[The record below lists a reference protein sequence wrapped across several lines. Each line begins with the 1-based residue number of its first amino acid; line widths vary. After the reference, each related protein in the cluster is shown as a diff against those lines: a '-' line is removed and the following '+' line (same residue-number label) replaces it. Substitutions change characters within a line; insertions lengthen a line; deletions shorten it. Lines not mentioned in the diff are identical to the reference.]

1 MAKEKDELWAGGSW
15 EQPTSRYTLPDPP
28 NAQLGE
34 QVKLS
39 RSFRRW
45 RRRGAGLFRRGIA
58 ILATGAVLAGIVAVA
73 VSHPASPLYIQP
85 YTGWT
90 ESTIPSG
97 GGSAGGSYGG
107 GTYVESETDSTMS
120 APSMVQADLL
130 TSDLITIEEGEG
142 EVLTPQEIYQNN
154 EATVVYIES
163 YSMEGIGAG
172 TGIILSE
179 DGYIVT
185 NAHVIAGAMETT
197 VTLWDESI
205 YTATLV
211 GWDGDEDLAVIKID
225 AQGLTPAVFG
235 DSDDLQV
242 GDNAYAIGNPLGAE
256 YRSTFTDGIISA
268 LGRYLDIDGVYMSLI
283 QTTTPINMGNS
294 GGALLNEYGQVVGI
308 TTIKLM
314 SSSDTVENMGFAIP
328 STRVVRVVNWLA
340 QGIEIQTPAVGITVY
355 AVTDPLRGMLVDS
368 VSEGGYAAAA
378 GIQPGDIITHAEG
391 EPLYATSDL
400 SQILSSM
407 LVGDTLHLIVN
418 RDGETLEIDVVL
430 SNYDDVHG

>member
-28 NAQLGE
+28 SAQME
-34 QVKLS
+34 DQIKMS
-39 RSFRRW
+39 RSIRRW
-45 RRRGAGLFRRGIA
+45 RRRGAGLFRRGIS

-73 VSHPASPLYIQP
+73 VSHPSSPLYIQP
-85 YTGWT
+85 YTSWT
-90 ESTIPSG
+90 ESTVPSG

-107 GTYVESETDSTMS
+107 GAYVEETDSSMS
-120 APSMVQADLL
+120 EPSMMQAELL
-130 TSDLITIEEGEG
+130 TSDLISIAGAEEEA
-142 EVLTPQEIYQNN
+142 LTPQEIYLNN

-185 NAHVIAGAMETT
+185 NAHVIAGAIETS
-197 VTLWDESI
+197 VTLWDESV

-225 AQGLTPAVFG
+225 AQDLTPAVFG
-235 DSDDLQV
+235 DSDALQV
-242 GDNAYAIGNPLGAE
+242 GDDAYAIGNPLGAE

-355 AVTDPLRGMLVDS
+355 AVTDPVRGMLVDS

-391 EPLYATSDL
+391 EPLYTTSDL
-400 SQILSSM
+400 SQMLSSM
-407 LVGDTLHLIVN
+407 LVGDTLHLTVY
-418 RDGETLEIDVVL
+418 RDGETLDIDVEL